1 MKVIVIGTGT
11 IGSAVRQS
19 LVEHAHDVVSV
30 GRRSG
35 DLHADSTDISSLRDL
50 FADVAPFDAVANAA
64 GDVFPAALQDTT
76 DEQWA
81 RSIAAKGMGQINV
94 VRAALP
100 HIADRGSFTL
110 ISGILGD
117 DFTHASSIGTTVNR
131 MVEGFVVAAATELP
145 RGLRINCV
153 SPTVLAESTDY
164 YQFFPGFTPVPAAE
178 VALAYVRAI
187 SNPISGR
194 ILKLHKTNC

>member
-1 MKVIVIGTGT
+1 MKVVVIGTGT
-11 IGSAVRQS
+11 IGSAVRHS
-19 LVEHAHDVVSV
+19 LVQHGHEVVSV
-30 GRRSG
+30 GRQSG
-35 DLHADSTDISSLRDL
+35 ELHADSTDMSSLREL
-50 FADVAPFDAVANAA
+50 FIAVGRFDAVANAA
-64 GDVFPAALQDTT
+64 GDVFPAALSNTT
-76 DEQWA
+76 DDQWA
-81 RSIAAKGMGQINV
+81 RSIAAKGMGQINI

-100 HIADRGSFTL
+100 HIADDGSFTL

-117 DFTHASSIGTTVNR
+117 EFTHASSIGATVNR

-153 SPTVLAESTDY
+153 SPTVLAESTAY
-164 YQFFPGFTPVPAAE
+164 HQFFPGFIPVAAVD

-194 ILKLHKTNC
+194 ILKLHTPNN

>member
-11 IGSAVRQS
+11 IGSAVRHS
-19 LVEHAHDVVSV
+19 LVGHGHEVVSV

-35 DLHADSTDISSLRDL
+35 DVHADITDMSSLREL
-50 FADVAPFDAVANAA
+50 FATVGRFDAVANAA
-64 GDVFPAALQDTT
+64 GDVFPDALPNTT
-76 DEQWA
+76 DDQWT

-100 HIADRGSFTL
+100 HIAETGSFTL

-117 DFTHASSIGTTVNR
+117 AFTFASSIGATVNR

-164 YQFFPGFTPVPAAE
+164 HQFFPGFTPVAAVD

-187 SNPISGR
+187 SNPITGQT
-194 ILKLHKTNC
+194 LKLHKTDN